1 MIADRAHWRRWEAEY
16 IRQESVDVDRNLRLY
31 EALYQ
36 HARQMGA
43 YPPIDPLE
51 GVPRKTRLARCFMFR
66 DLLEKMAQE
75 FDARSIA
82 YMVIG
87 GQAVLLYGEP
97 RLTADVDVTVGIA
110 PEGLPVVLEAVRAL
124 GWQVLVEDAEA
135 FVRRTMVLPC
145 REETSGIRI
154 GIVFS
159 QSAYEQ
165 EALRRVRRVPFGATE
180 VCFAS
185 PEYVIIHEVI
195 AGRPRDIEDC
205 QRIWLKNPHL
215 DEGYIRHWLQQ
226 FEDALG
232 EPFLSRLEQA
242 RQTEEN
248 ELG

>member
-31 EALYQ
+31 EALYVQ
-36 HARQMGA
+36 ARQMGVFSA
-43 YPPIDPLE
+43 ADLLE

-66 DLLEKMAQE
+66 DLLEKMAKAFE
-75 FDARSIA
+75 ARSIA

-87 GQAVLLYGEP
+87 GQAALLYGEP

-145 REETSGIRI
+145 REEASGIRI
-154 GIVFS
+154 DIVFS

-205 QRIWLKNPHL
+205 RRIWLKNPHL

-232 EPFLSRLEQA
+232 EPFLSRLEQV
-242 RQTEEN
+242 RQTER
-248 ELG
+248 